1 MTSPHPLGE
10 FLQARRARLQPGD
23 VGLPAGIGLRRTQG
37 LRREEL
43 AALAGLSIQYYTRLE
58 QGRENKPGGAV
69 LDALAAALR
78 LNEEEHAHLYVLANH
93 ADERVPAGGEPA
105 DREVRPGVLAL
116 LARVRPWPACLL
128 TRTGDVLAANPEAFV
143 LFPGLAR
150 WPPERRNMVRYLFL
164 HPAARALFVDWEG
177 AASGSTAQLRTLV
190 AADPGDRGLTALVEE
205 LASESPEFADRWQR
219 YDVRRREGDRE
230 VYRHPQLGEI
240 TLVFEVLRMESGRR
254 IVVHQPAEP
263 DEAGR
268 RILRELA
275 RLAAA
280 DAPPGSSE

>member
-58 QGRENKPGGAV
+58 QGRENNPGGAV
-69 LDALAAALR
+69 LDGLAAALR
-78 LNEEEHAHLYVLANH
+78 LNEEERAHLYVLANH
-93 ADERVPAGGEPA
+93 ADERVPAGDEPA
-105 DREVRPGVLAL
+105 DREVRPGILAL
-116 LARVRPWPACLL
+116 LERVRPWPACLL

-150 WPPERRNMVRYLFL
+150 WSPERRNMVRYLFL

-177 AASGSTAQLRTLV
+177 AASRGAAQLRTLV
-190 AADPGDRGLTALVEE
+190 AADPRDRGLTALVEE
-205 LASESPEFADRWQR
+205 LKAGSREFAARWQR
-219 YDVRRREGDRE
+219 YEIQRRDGDRQ
-230 VYRHPQLGEI
+230 VYRHPQLNEI
-240 TLVFEVLRMESGRR
+240 TLVLEVLRMEGGRR
-254 IVVHQPAEP
+254 IVLHQPAEQ

-268 RILRELA
+268 RIMLELA

-280 DAPPGSSE
+280 DTPSGPFE